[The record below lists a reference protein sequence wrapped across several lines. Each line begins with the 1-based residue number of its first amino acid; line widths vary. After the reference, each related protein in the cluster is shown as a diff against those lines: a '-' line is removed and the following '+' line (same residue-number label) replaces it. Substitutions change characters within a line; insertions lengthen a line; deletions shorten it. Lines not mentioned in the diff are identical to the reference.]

1 MSSRA
6 PQDQS
11 DRIGAHQ
18 LGTGYRYRVTQQHH
32 SEPEGGWLRREGETA
47 VDDAGSVVLA
57 WRTVAGRTQTDVAGL
72 LGTTQ
77 QHLSQIETGQRPV
90 PLELRRKMVTEL
102 GIAAEDLG
110 LSSGCA
116 NKLVSRDDASPQIAA
131 SRLRWREERRW
142 LNQHRRELGALVA
155 QLYPGECRLPRTTVI
170 APAEWL
176 PSEPVELGSLALR
189 LDETP
194 QTVGVNGSEPESAA
208 TRPLRTAGL
217 RFERYTSAVKHLSPP
232 TLFWN
237 SPSYRVLD
245 VSLASRRL
253 EFGLATYFDRLD
265 VCEAL
270 GHEIAVVC
278 MAGEL
283 PSSPEYLRGQ
293 LPFRELV
300 GDPFDLHRR
309 AVNPGFAVLTVR
321 LRRYPAEPSFLLHWR
336 DPAKVAT
343 AGGIYGVVPTGEF
356 EPSSVALWDRRN
368 DFGLRRNSVRE
379 YSEELLGESEQDGTR
394 SQPID
399 YEQWPLFQRLQAA
412 RVDGSVGVF
421 FLGLGLDALTLTAG
435 ILTVMVI
442 DDDVF
447 TELFGSMVRYNEEGE
462 IVAVGSGTPIEG
474 VPFTEAAVRRML
486 ETEPMA
492 ESGAACLALAWR
504 NRDALGL

>member
-1 MSSRA
+1 MTR
-6 PQDQS
+6 
-11 DRIGAHQ
+11 
-18 LGTGYRYRVTQQHH
+18 QHRN
-32 SEPEGGWLRREGETA
+32 EPEDGWLRRDGAAA

-57 WRTVAGRTQTDVAGL
+57 WRMAAGRTQTDVASR

-90 PLELRRKMVTEL
+90 TLELRRRLVTEL

-116 NKLVSRDDASPQIAA
+116 RKLVSRDDASPQIAA
-131 SRLRWREERRW
+131 SRLRWREERHW

-155 QLYPGECRLPRTTVI
+155 RLYPVEYRLPHTTVI
-170 APAEWL
+170 APVEWL
-176 PSEPVELGSLALR
+176 LSEPVELGSLALR
-189 LDETP
+189 LDEAP
-194 QTVGVNGSEPESAA
+194 RTVGVDGSEPESAA
-208 TRPLRTAGL
+208 TRPLRTAGV
-217 RFERYTSAVKHLSPP
+217 RFERYTSAIKHLSPP

-237 SPSYRVLD
+237 SPSYRLLD
-245 VSLASRRL
+245 ASLASRRL
-253 EFGLATYFDRLD
+253 EFALAAYFDRLD

-270 GHEIAVVC
+270 GHEIAAVC
-278 MAGEL
+278 MAEGL
-283 PSSPEYLRGQ
+283 PSSPENLRVR

-309 AVNPGFAVLTVR
+309 AVNPGFATLTIR

-343 AGGIYGVVPTGEF
+343 AGGVYSVIPTGEF

-368 DFGLRRNSVRE
+368 DFDLWRNIVRE
-379 YSEELLGESEQDGTR
+379 YSEELLGESEHDGTR

-399 YEQWPLFQRLQAA
+399 YEQWSLFQRLQLA
-412 RVDGSVGVF
+412 RANGSVSVF

-435 ILTVMVI
+435 MLTVMVI

-447 TELFGSMVRYNEEGE
+447 TELFGSMVRFNEEGE
-462 IVAVGSGTPIEG
+462 IVTVADRTPIEG
-474 VPFTEAAVRRML
+474 VPFTDAAVRRML

-492 ESGAACLALAWR
+492 ESGSACLALAWR
-504 NRDALGL
+504 HRDALGL